1 MSTPAPLSPV
11 DLALFANEPA
21 FPHSTVTESYQHAFA
36 HHRGLSRGDQ
46 LFMRVL
52 AAYIAAG
59 SNGMPSPAELVA
71 RADETTDLAIRAMA
85 ARMAR
90 ISP

>member
-1 MSTPAPLSPV
+1 MNANMPSGPI

-21 FPHSTVTESYQHAFA
+21 FPHSTVTESYHHAFA
-36 HHRGLSRGDQ
+36 HHRGLTRGDQ
-46 LFMRVL
+46 VFIRVL
-52 AAYIAAG
+52 AGYIAAG

-85 ARMAR
+85 ARHSRTAG
-90 ISP
+90 

>member
-1 MSTPAPLSPV
+1 MSTPAPIGPV

-46 LFMRVL
+46 VFMRVL

-59 SNGMPSPAELVA
+59 SNGMPPPAELVA
-71 RADETTDLAIRAMA
+71 RADETTELALRAMA
-85 ARMAR
+85 ARLSR
-90 ISP
+90 TS